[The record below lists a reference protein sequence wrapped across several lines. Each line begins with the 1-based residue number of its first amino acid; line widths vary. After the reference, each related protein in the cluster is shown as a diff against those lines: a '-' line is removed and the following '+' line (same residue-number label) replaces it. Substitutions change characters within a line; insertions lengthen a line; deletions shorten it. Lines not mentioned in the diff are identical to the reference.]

1 VREYRGTRML
11 LFKAWRESR
20 ARFFLSAAAI
30 GALCTG
36 VVLFNVW
43 MHDNPGQVLRGF
55 RAATYS
61 EHVYDFVYAGTA
73 KGLFVMLMLFIG
85 LGGLLRERRRGT
97 APFTLALPVTRIQI
111 IVTQIVVGVLEVIAI
126 AALPLLLI
134 PTLSPFV
141 GRSYPVSESLH
152 FALLWLGGG
161 LMVLGLAFL
170 CSVLFAGEYTALIV
184 AFLGVF
190 AVPLVA
196 QVQVLQPY
204 RVNFLMTMG
213 EFGTMHW
220 NPEHTLLLPSPMPWM
235 RLLVFFG
242 ISLTQLY
249 VALGVTKRQDF

>member
-1 VREYRGTRML
+1 ML

-20 ARFFLSAAAI
+20 ARFFLSAATI

-36 VVLFNVW
+36 VVLLNAR
-43 MHDNPGQVLRGF
+43 MQSNPGQILPGF
-55 RAATYS
+55 RATTYS
-61 EHVYDFVYAGTA
+61 EHVYDFIYSGTA

-97 APFTLALPVTRIQI
+97 APFTLAPPVTRSRI
-111 IVTQIVVGVLEVIAI
+111 IVTQIVVGVLEVIGI
-126 AALPLLLI
+126 AALPAFLI

-161 LMVLGLAFL
+161 LMVFALAFL

-184 AFLGVF
+184 AFLGLF
-190 AVPLVA
+190 AVPLLA

-220 NPEHTLLLPSPMPWM
+220 NQNHTLLLPSPIPWM
-235 RLLVFFG
+235 RMSVFCG
-242 ISLTQLY
+242 ISVGLLWAALT
-249 VALGVTKRQDF
+249 VTKHQDF

>member
-1 VREYRGTRML
+1 MGEHSGIRML

-20 ARFFLSAAAI
+20 SRFLLSAGTI

-36 VVLFNVW
+36 VVLLNAR
-43 MHDNPGQVLRGF
+43 MQNNPGQILPGF
-55 RAATYS
+55 RATTYS
-61 EHVYDFVYAGTA
+61 EDVYDFIYSGTA

-97 APFTLALPVTRIQI
+97 APFTLALPATRPQI
-111 IVTQIVVGVLEVIAI
+111 IVTQIVVGVLEVIAT
-126 AALPLLLI
+126 AALPVVLI

-141 GRSYPVSESLH
+141 GRSYPITESLH
-152 FALLWLGGG
+152 FAALWLGGG
-161 LMVLGLAFL
+161 LMVFALAFL

-184 AFLGVF
+184 AFLGLF
-190 AVPLVA
+190 AVPLAA
-196 QVQVLQPY
+196 QVPVLEPY
-204 RVNFLMTMG
+204 RVNFLQTVG

-235 RLLVFFG
+235 RLLVFCG
-242 ISLTQLY
+242 ITTLLLG